1 MSTERKQIMEIYR
14 ITYRQEV
21 FIKADSEEQASLYFE
36 NIDINNLSKEISY
49 PFETDLLYQQ
59 YSQYTIR
66 N

>member
-36 NIDINNLSKEISY
+36 NIDINNLSKEIENENIVS
-49 PFETDLLYQQ
+49 TDFVEINEI
-59 YSQYTIR
+59 SKA
-66 N
+66 